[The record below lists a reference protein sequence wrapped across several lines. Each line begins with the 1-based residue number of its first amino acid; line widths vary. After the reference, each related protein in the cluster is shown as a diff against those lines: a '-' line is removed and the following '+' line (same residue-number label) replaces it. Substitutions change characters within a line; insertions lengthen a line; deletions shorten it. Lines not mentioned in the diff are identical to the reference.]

1 MKKTKLYKII
11 KCFAEI
17 ILVTGIVLVTAISI
31 TYVSSYSQMLSK
43 NISGSYNNS
52 NNIRD
57 NKDIINHHSETD
69 ISHNKMESKQKDK
82 KDSYR
87 AEETIT
93 KPKTLYIDKT
103 DVLVLVNKDNKI
115 PDDFKADLMYIS
127 NGRLQASRVIYND
140 LTDMLE
146 DAGREG
152 YSYWIASAY
161 RSREKQQ
168 KLVDEDVN
176 EYMKQGMGY
185 DEALKKTYEETMPAA
200 YSEHETGLALDIL
213 CSNNT
218 VMNQSQEYEP
228 GNQWLRE
235 NSYKYGFILRYPE
248 NKEDITK
255 INYEPWHFR
264 YVGKKMAKLMYEE
277 DITLEELQ
285 CG

>member
-17 ILVTGIVLVTAISI
+17 ILVTGIVIATAISI
-31 TYVSSYSQMLSK
+31 TYEHSHSQILSK

-57 NKDIINHHSETD
+57 SKDIIYHHSEAD
-69 ISHNKMESKQKDK
+69 ISHNKTESNQTEK
-82 KDSYR
+82 KDSCR
-87 AEETIT
+87 AEEIIT
-93 KPKTLYIDKT
+93 KAKTLYIDKT

-115 PDDFKADLMYIS
+115 PDDFKADLMYIC

-146 DAGREG
+146 AAGREG

-185 DEALKKTYEETMPAA
+185 DEALKKTCEETMPAA

-213 CSNNT
+213 CSDNT
-218 VMNQSQEYEP
+218 VMNQSQKYEP

-248 NKEDITK
+248 NKEGITK
-255 INYEPWHFR
+255 INYESWHFR
-264 YVGKKMAKLMYEE
+264 YVGKKMTKLMYEE